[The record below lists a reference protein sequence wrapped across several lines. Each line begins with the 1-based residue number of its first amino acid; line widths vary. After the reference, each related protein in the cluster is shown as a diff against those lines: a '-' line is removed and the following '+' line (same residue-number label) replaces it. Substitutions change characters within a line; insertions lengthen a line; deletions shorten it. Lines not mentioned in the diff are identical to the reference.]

1 MLLWRWAFTLTIVST
16 AVGVSATAWDTEIDR
31 FTTPNVAVLI
41 LEEAFI
47 VSVGCTFIYLL
58 TLLHEKAPLA
68 GVWAIIVGLTI
79 VEVSILICWLAA
91 PVHAKEVKSV
101 YVYGAHMASIQAF
114 AVLFFGTL
122 MVELTASAVFTV
134 RLTRTI
140 HADDP
145 TGHFGGWIIAVST
158 GAGAAVFLL
167 ATFLVFVRPDSSTTA
182 VLSEV
187 LRNICALI
195 VIGIMVGA
203 VVMVV
208 GPKLLRFRS
217 CRKYASRLRPL
228 WEGLIGLFPVIAL
241 DRRPN
246 TLRDLVGG
254 NGLERMLIEIHD
266 GLDMLLVRNESVSIK
281 DVAGQIIL
289 LADEE
294 PNDVRVAASKV
305 LPSMATEQE
314 ERDVLCSL
322 ADHYQQLR
330 TSITVGAN

>member
-16 AVGVSATAWDTEIDR
+16 AVGVSATAWDTRIDR

-47 VSVGCTFIYLL
+47 ASVGCTFIYLL
-58 TLLHEKAPLA
+58 TLLYEKAPQV
-68 GVWAIIVGLTI
+68 GVWGIVVGLTV
-79 VEVSILICWLAA
+79 VEISIFICWLAA
-91 PVHAKEVKSV
+91 PVHSREVKSV
-101 YVYGAHMASIQAF
+101 YVYGAHMPSVQAF

-140 HADDP
+140 HAADP
-145 TGHFGGWIIAVST
+145 TGQWGGWIIAVST

-167 ATFLVFVRPDSSTTA
+167 ATFLVFIRPGSSTTA
-182 VLSEV
+182 ALSEV
-187 LRNICALI
+187 LRNFCALI

-203 VVMVV
+203 IVMVG

-217 CRKYASRLRPL
+217 RRKYASRLQPL
-228 WEGLIGLFPVIAL
+228 WEGLIRLFPVIAL

-266 GLDMLLVRNESVSIK
+266 GLDMLLVRNESVSVK
-281 DVAGQIIL
+281 VVAYQIVSL
-289 LADEE
+289 PSEASEHGL
-294 PNDVRVAASKV
+294 VAATNV

-322 ADHYQQLR
+322 ADYYQQR
-330 TSITVGAN
+330 RAAITADAN